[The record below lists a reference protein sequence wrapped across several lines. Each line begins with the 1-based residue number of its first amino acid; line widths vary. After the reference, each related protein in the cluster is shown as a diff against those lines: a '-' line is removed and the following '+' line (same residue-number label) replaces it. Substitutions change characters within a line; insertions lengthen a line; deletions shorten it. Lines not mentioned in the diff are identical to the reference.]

1 MYDLFSKD
9 ATMKI
14 YNAMKKM
21 SSCRK
26 FYVYLLVDPRNNTVF
41 YVGKGCN
48 DRVNGQTRRTNST
61 VKEIEDSGKKVIREI
76 IRHGMDEETALHVEA
91 TLIDFFNSDYQKGKL
106 FNAQSGFWQ
115 ALHGRTSDI
124 KNFLRLQS
132 PPTLKESQIKEN
144 VIVININKTFR
155 AKSLLEA
162 TRKSWRIDLEKARK
176 TDLVFCEYQGVIRA
190 VFKPGKWRKNPE
202 DNDRIMFSG
211 KDVSAEYPQYIYKEL
226 SKKRGAQNPIRYFMK
241 NK

>member
-1 MYDLFSKD
+1 
-9 ATMKI
+9 
-14 YNAMKKM
+14 M

-26 FYVYLLVDPRNNTVF
+26 FYVYLLIDPRNKSVF
-41 YVGKGCN
+41 YVGKGCGA
-48 DRVNGQTRRTNST
+48 RVKWQTQRTSST

-76 IRHGMDEETALHVEA
+76 IRHGLDEETALHVEA
-91 TLIDFFNSDYQKGKL
+91 ALLDFFNSNYRKGKL
-106 FNAQSGFWQ
+106 FNAQLGFGQ

-124 KNFLRLQS
+124 KNFLKLQS
-132 PPTLKESQIKEN
+132 PPELKESKIKEN

-155 AKSLLEA
+155 AKSLLDA
-162 TRKSWRIDLEKARK
+162 TRKSWRLDLEKARK

-190 VFKPGKWRKNPE
+190 VFKPSKWRKNPN

-211 KDVSAEYPQYIYKEL
+211 KDVSAEYPQYIYKKL